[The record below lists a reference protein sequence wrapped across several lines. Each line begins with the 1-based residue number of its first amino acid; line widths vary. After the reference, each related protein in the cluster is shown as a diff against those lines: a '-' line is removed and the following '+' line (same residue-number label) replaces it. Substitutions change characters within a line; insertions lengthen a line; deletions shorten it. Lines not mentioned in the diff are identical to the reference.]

1 MLRRTYDWTMS
12 LAGHPHAIWWLAL
25 LTCVESVVFPIPPDV
40 LIIPMVLAA
49 RRQAW
54 RIAAVATTASVVG
67 GVLGYGAGFFLY
79 EEIGKPIIEF
89 YGYAAKY
96 DTFQGWYTEYG
107 AWIVAAGGFTPIPY
121 KVITIAS
128 GVAQL
133 DLTTFMIVS
142 VLSRGARFLIVSF
155 NNEGHLARDE
165 VRALLEEYGETTV
178 FETDYRR
185 YVGAR
190 IGIHNPQGQRVGRVS
205 HVRNKEFL
213 FVVSRESGALGPV
226 RSAMAQF
233 DAAHA
238 PGA

>member
-142 VLSRGARFLIVSF
+142 VLSRGARFLIVC
-155 NNEGHLARDE
+155 
-165 VRALLEEYGETTV
+165 ALLWRFGEPIRRFVEARLGLLALV
-178 FETDYRR
+178 FF
-185 YVGAR
+185 VLL
-190 IGIHNPQGQRVGRVS
+190 
-205 HVRNKEFL
+205 FL
-213 FVVSRESGALGPV
+213 GFVVIKFLI
-226 RSAMAQF
+226 
-233 DAAHA
+233 
-238 PGA
+238 